1 MARSNSSQPADSY
14 YTVIKGK
21 KYDRR
26 MLELAEGLTS
36 GRGDGRISIADAKNL
51 LRVVKDANSYSA
63 TEKLTMEYIRKH
75 YKFTKEGDEFFRSE
89 IRKWAANNS
98 AGKKSKEPKAPKPAA
113 KKSTEAAPVAA
124 APAGQTM
131 SEPQPAPPVAS
142 GGKKSSAMMQILLG
156 LLLLIAAAVI
166 FYFVAYKSGCAKTEN
181 NPPVISEPAATP
193 APAPATAQVPA
204 TAEAQAAA
212 VTPSVPTPA
221 FKDYV
226 EKVRLG
232 FVAEKTE
239 LTPETL
245 KALDELAEKMKSEN
259 INLRITG
266 HTCSLGPKSLNQLI
280 SEKRA
285 NLVKE
290 ALVAR
295 GVAADRLQTV
305 GVADSEPAGDNRT
318 VPGRALNR
326 RVTFNVIQE

>member
-1 MARSNSSQPADSY
+1 MADSY

-51 LRVVKDANSYSA
+51 LRVVKDSNNYST

-75 YKFTKEGDEFFRSE
+75 YKFTKEGDEFFRNE
-89 IRKWAANNS
+89 IRKWAAKKTT
-98 AGKKSKEPKAPKPAA
+98 GKKSKPVKETKTSSKALPPAA
-113 KKSTEAAPVAA
+113 AEVAPQQPQQTGEALPAQPTDSKRSKTSAIRQILFGLLVLIAAAVLFYFIAYKSSCARTPTTAPEPTLPVTTEPAPSQPVAAATTPAETQKPVAA
-124 APAGQTM
+124 AP
-131 SEPQPAPPVAS
+131 SAS
-142 GGKKSSAMMQILLG
+142 
-156 LLLLIAAAVI
+156 
-166 FYFVAYKSGCAKTEN
+166 FNE
-181 NPPVISEPAATP
+181 
-193 APAPATAQVPA
+193 
-204 TAEAQAAA
+204 
-212 VTPSVPTPA
+212 
-221 FKDYV
+221 YV
-226 EKVRLG
+226 QKIRLG

-245 KALDELAEKMKSEN
+245 KALDELAEKMKTEN
-259 INLRITG
+259 ASLRVTG

-285 NLVKE
+285 QLVKE

-295 GVAADRLQTV
+295 GIAADRIETRGL
-305 GVADSEPAGDNRT
+305 ADTEPAGDNKT

-326 RVTFNVIQE
+326 RVTFNLIQK

>member
-1 MARSNSSQPADSY
+1 MTRSNSSQAGDSY

-51 LRVVKDANSYSA
+51 LRVVKDANNYSA

-89 IRKWAANNS
+89 IRKWAANKS
-98 AGKKSKEPKAPKPAA
+98 AGKKTKAAKAPKPSA
-113 KKSTEAAPVAA
+113 KKSAEAAPIAVAPTAQSTSEPQSA
-124 APAGQTM
+124 APA
-131 SEPQPAPPVAS
+131 VS
-142 GGKKSSAMMQILLG
+142 GGKKSSAIMQILLG

-166 FYFVAYKSGCAKTEN
+166 FYFIAYKSGCAKTEN
-181 NPPVISEPAATP
+181 NPPVTSEPSTTP
-193 APAPATAQVPA
+193 APAPAATPVPA
-204 TAEAQAAA
+204 EAAPQPAAA
-212 VTPSVPTPA
+212 TPSAPTPA

-259 INLRITG
+259 SHLRITG

-295 GVAADRLQTV
+295 GIAADRLETR
-305 GVADSEPAGDNRT
+305 GVADTEPAGDNKT

-326 RVTFNVIQE
+326 RVTFNVIQK

>member
-1 MARSNSSQPADSY
+1 MARSKAAQPSDSY

-51 LRVVKDANSYSA
+51 LRVVKDANNYSA

-89 IRKWAANNS
+89 IRKWAANKS
-98 AGKKSKEPKAPKPAA
+98 AGKKAKPVKAA
-113 KKSTEAAPVAA
+113 KAVAKKESEAAQPVAVKQA
-124 APAGQTM
+124 EPSRISAAEPAPA
-131 SEPQPAPPVAS
+131 S
-142 GGKKSSAMMQILLG
+142 GKKSSAILQILLG
-156 LLLLIAAAVI
+156 LLLLIAAAII
-166 FYFVAYKSGCAKTEN
+166 FYFIAYKSGCAKTEN
-181 NPPVISEPAATP
+181 NTPVTAEPAPAPVAAETAVPASVTPAPAAIPAQPIAATP
-193 APAPATAQVPA
+193 A
-204 TAEAQAAA
+204 
-212 VTPSVPTPA
+212 
-221 FKDYV
+221 FKEYV

-245 KALDELAEKMKSEN
+245 KALDELTEKMKAESVSV
-259 INLRITG
+259 RITG

-285 NLVKE
+285 SLVKE

-295 GVAADRLQTV
+295 GIAAERIETR
-305 GVADSEPAGDNRT
+305 GVADSEPAGDNKT
-318 VPGRALNR
+318 VPGRAINR
-326 RVTFNVIQE
+326 RVTFNVIEK